1 MDGWAPRDEAESE
14 AGWRLWLA
22 LSGRL
27 WPSAEW
33 DGTPATALGGLRAV
47 LAGCG
52 AIRGAYA
59 GDPSAAVLRL
69 VDSVVFV
76 VSLPLELWRD
86 DVLPVDVDRAALLHS
101 DLAGVVEHVA
111 EVRAV
116 LARGGG
122 WAELEAR

>member
-33 DGTPATALGGLRAV
+33 DGTPATAVGGLRAV

-52 AIRGAYA
+52 AIRGAYT

-76 VSLPLELWRD
+76 ASLPLELWRD